1 MNIKHKIASKLN
13 GAIRRTHWFNEELF
27 PDCRKFWNY
36 NTFNTDV
43 INLGSTSGYY
53 AFDYEGLPIK
63 GGNFALRHNPLSGD
77 QAILKNY
84 FGYLN
89 PKGGHVIIPLCVFSS
104 LAGSYDFMED
114 RFYTLVYPSSIP
126 HFSYRRQQQIKTIA
140 ANPIRKFPFWSIYTE
155 LRALLRGTSHST
167 LTEEQM
173 KTDAERWIKGW
184 KHEFALSDFS
194 QPLSLINKDGVNDA
208 AEILNDII
216 SFCKER
222 NIKPVIMI
230 PPMYHTLAE
239 KFDEK
244 ARQLFVYDLI
254 EKIEDKTV
262 PFHNY
267 MDDSRFSR
275 DSSLFMNSFFLNKK
289 GAKKFTRIALTDI
302 GLLH

>member
-1 MNIKHKIASKLN
+1 MSIKHKIASKLN

-89 PKGGHVIIPLCVFSS
+89 PKGSHVIIPLCVFSS

-114 RFYTLVYPSSIP
+114 RFYTLIYPSSIP
-126 HFSYRRQQQIKTIA
+126 HFSYRRQQQIKAIA
-140 ANPIRKFPFWSIYTE
+140 ASPIRRFPLWSFYTE
-155 LRALLRGTSHST
+155 LRAQLRGTSHST

-173 KTDAERWIKGW
+173 KADAERWIKGW

>member
-1 MNIKHKIASKLN
+1 MNLKKKIASKLN
-13 GAIRRTHWFNEELF
+13 GAIRRTHWFNDELF

-89 PKGGHVIIPLCVFSS
+89 PKGSHVIIPLCVFSS

-114 RFYTLVYPSSIP
+114 RFYTLIYPSSIP
-126 HFSYRRQQQIKTIA
+126 HFSYRRQQQIKAIA
-140 ANPIRKFPFWSIYTE
+140 ASPIRRFPLWSFYTE
-155 LRALLRGTSHST
+155 LRAQLRGISHST

-173 KTDAERWIKGW
+173 KADADRWIKGW

-194 QPLSLINKDGVNDA
+194 QPLSLFNKDGVNDA

>member
-1 MNIKHKIASKLN
+1 MNLKKKIASKLN

-43 INLGSTSGYY
+43 INLGSTSGCH
-53 AFDYEGLPIK
+53 AFDYEDLPIR
-63 GGNFALRHNPLSGD
+63 GVNFALSHNPLSGD

-89 PKGGHVIIPLCVFSS
+89 SKGSHVIISLCVFSS

-114 RFYTLVYPSSIP
+114 RFYTLIYPSSIP
-126 HFSYRRQQQIKTIA
+126 HFSYRRQQQIKAIA
-140 ANPIRKFPFWSIYTE
+140 ASPIHRFPLWSFYTE
-155 LRALLRGTSHST
+155 LRAQLRGTSHST

-173 KTDAERWIKGW
+173 KADADRWIKGW

-194 QPLSLINKDGVNDA
+194 QPLSLFNKDGVNDA

>member
-1 MNIKHKIASKLN
+1 MNLKKKIASKLN

-89 PKGGHVIIPLCVFSS
+89 PKGSHVIIPLCVFSS

-114 RFYTLVYPSSIP
+114 RFYTLIYPSSIP
-126 HFSYRRQQQIKTIA
+126 HFSYRRQQQIKAIA
-140 ANPIRKFPFWSIYTE
+140 ASPIRRFPLWSFYTE
-155 LRALLRGTSHST
+155 LRAQLRGTGHST

-173 KTDAERWIKGW
+173 KADAERWIKGW

>member
-1 MNIKHKIASKLN
+1 MSIKHKIASKLN

-43 INLGSTSGYY
+43 INLGSTSGCH
-53 AFDYEGLPIK
+53 AFDYEDLPIR
-63 GGNFALRHNPLSGD
+63 GVNFALSHNPLSGD

-89 PKGGHVIIPLCVFSS
+89 PKGSHIIISLCVFSS

-114 RFYTLVYPSSIP
+114 RFYTLIYPTSIP

-140 ANPIRKFPFWSIYTE
+140 ASPIRKFPLWSFFAE
-155 LRALLRGTSHST
+155 LRALLRGTCHST

-173 KTDAERWIKGW
+173 KADAERWIKGW

-216 SFCKER
+216 LFCKER
-222 NIKPVIMI
+222 NIKPVILI

-262 PFHNY
+262 PFYNY

>member
-1 MNIKHKIASKLN
+1 MSIKKKIGKKLN
-13 GAIRRTHWFNEELF
+13 GLVRRSHWFNEELF
-27 PDCRKFWNY
+27 PDCQKFWKY

-43 INLGSTSGYY
+43 INLGSTSGCH
-53 AFDYEGLPIK
+53 AFDYEGLEIR
-63 GGNFALRHNPLSGD
+63 GGNFALRSNPLSAD

-84 FGYLN
+84 FSYLN
-89 PKGGHVIIPLCVFSS
+89 PKGSYLILSLCVFSS
-104 LAGSYDFMED
+104 ISGSCEIWED
-114 RFYTLVYPSSIP
+114 RFYTLLSPLSIP
-126 HFSYRRQQQIKTIA
+126 HFSYRRQQKVKNVA
-140 ANPIRKFPFWSIYTE
+140 ASPLRQFPLLSLYSE
-155 LRALLRGTSHST
+155 LKGLLRPKKSHAF
-167 LTEEQM
+167 TEEQM
-173 KTDAERWIKGW
+173 EIDAERWIRGW

-194 QPLSLINKDGVNDA
+194 LPLSLINQDGVNDA

-262 PFHNY
+262 PFYNY

>member
-1 MNIKHKIASKLN
+1 MSIKHKIASKIN

-89 PKGGHVIIPLCVFSS
+89 PKGSHVIIPLCVFSS

-114 RFYTLVYPSSIP
+114 RFYTLIYPSSIP
-126 HFSYRRQQQIKTIA
+126 HFSYRRQQQIKAIA
-140 ANPIRKFPFWSIYTE
+140 ASPIRRFPLWSFYTE
-155 LRALLRGTSHST
+155 LRAQLRWTGHST

-173 KTDAERWIKGW
+173 KADAERWIKGW

-194 QPLSLINKDGVNDA
+194 QLLSLFNKDGVNDA

-222 NIKPVIMI
+222 KIKPVIMI

-239 KFDEK
+239 EFDEK

-262 PFHNY
+262 QFYNY

>member
-1 MNIKHKIASKLN
+1 MNLKKKIASKLN
-13 GAIRRTHWFNEELF
+13 GAIRRTHWFNDELF

-89 PKGGHVIIPLCVFSS
+89 PKGSHVIIPLCVFSS

-114 RFYTLVYPSSIP
+114 RFYTLIYPSSIP
-126 HFSYRRQQQIKTIA
+126 HFSYRRQQQIKAIA
-140 ANPIRKFPFWSIYTE
+140 ASPIRRFPLWSFYTE
-155 LRALLRGTSHST
+155 LRAQLRGTGHST

-173 KTDAERWIKGW
+173 KADAERWIKGW

-194 QPLSLINKDGVNDA
+194 QPLSLINQDGLKDA

>member
-1 MNIKHKIASKLN
+1 MSIKHKIASKIN

-89 PKGGHVIIPLCVFSS
+89 PKGSHVIIPLCVFSS

-114 RFYTLVYPSSIP
+114 RFYTLIYPSSIP
-126 HFSYRRQQQIKTIA
+126 HFSYRRQQQIKAIVA
-140 ANPIRKFPFWSIYTE
+140 SPIRRFPLWSFYTE
-155 LRALLRGTSHST
+155 LRAQLRGTGHST

-173 KTDAERWIKGW
+173 KADAERWIKGW

>member
-1 MNIKHKIASKLN
+1 MSIKHKIASKIN
-13 GAIRRTHWFNEELF
+13 GAIRRPHWFNEELF

-89 PKGGHVIIPLCVFSS
+89 PKGSHVIIPLCVFSS

-114 RFYTLVYPSSIP
+114 RVYTLIYPSSIP
-126 HFSYRRQQQIKTIA
+126 HFSYRRQQQIKAIA
-140 ANPIRKFPFWSIYTE
+140 ASPIRRFPLWSFYTE
-155 LRALLRGTSHST
+155 LRAQLRGTGHST

-173 KTDAERWIKGW
+173 KADAERWIKGW

-194 QPLSLINKDGVNDA
+194 QPLSLINQDGLKDA
-208 AEILNDII
+208 SFILNDMI

-222 NIKPVIMI
+222 DIKPVLVL
-230 PPMYHTLAE
+230 PPMYHTLASE
-239 KFDEK
+239 FDIN
-244 ARQLFVYDLI
+244 ARIVLIDDLL
-254 EKIEDKTV
+254 KTLDDKTV
-262 PFHNY
+262 KFINY
-267 MDDSRFSR
+267 MDDSRFSHDITLFQ
-275 DSSLFMNSFFLNKK
+275 DSFLLNKK
-289 GAKKFTRIALTDI
+289 GAKMFTKIVLRDL
-302 GLLH
+302 GLIQ

>member
-1 MNIKHKIASKLN
+1 MSIKHKIASKLN

-89 PKGGHVIIPLCVFSS
+89 PKGSHVIIPLCVFSS

-114 RFYTLVYPSSIP
+114 RFYTLIYPSSIP
-126 HFSYRRQQQIKTIA
+126 HFSYRRQQQIKAIA
-140 ANPIRKFPFWSIYTE
+140 ASPIRRFPLWSFYTE
-155 LRALLRGTSHST
+155 LRAQLRGTSHST

-173 KTDAERWIKGW
+173 KADADRWIKGW

-194 QPLSLINKDGVNDA
+194 QPLSLFNKDGVNDA

-222 NIKPVIMI
+222 KIKPVIMI

-254 EKIEDKTV
+254 EKIEDKMV

>member
-1 MNIKHKIASKLN
+1 MSIKHKIASKLN

-43 INLGSTSGYY
+43 INLGSTSGCH
-53 AFDYEGLPIK
+53 AFDYEDLPIR
-63 GGNFALRHNPLSGD
+63 GVNFALSHNPLSGD

-89 PKGGHVIIPLCVFSS
+89 PKGSHIIISLCVFSS

-114 RFYTLVYPSSIP
+114 RFYTLIYPTSIP

-140 ANPIRKFPFWSIYTE
+140 ASPIRKFPLWSFFAE
-155 LRALLRGTSHST
+155 LRALLRGTCHST

-173 KTDAERWIKGW
+173 KADAERWIKGW

-216 SFCKER
+216 LFCKER

-262 PFHNY
+262 PFYNY

>member
-1 MNIKHKIASKLN
+1 MSIKHKIASKLN

-89 PKGGHVIIPLCVFSS
+89 PKGSHVIIPLCVFSS

-114 RFYTLVYPSSIP
+114 RFYTLIYPSSIP
-126 HFSYRRQQQIKTIA
+126 HFSYRRQQQIKAIA
-140 ANPIRKFPFWSIYTE
+140 ASPIRRFPLWSFYTE
-155 LRALLRGTSHST
+155 LRAQLRGTSHST

-173 KTDAERWIKGW
+173 KADADRWIKGW

-194 QPLSLINKDGVNDA
+194 QPLSLFNKDGVNDA

-222 NIKPVIMI
+222 KIKPVIMI

-254 EKIEDKTV
+254 EKVEDKMV

>member
-1 MNIKHKIASKLN
+1 MNLKKKIASKLN
-13 GAIRRTHWFNEELF
+13 GAIRRTHWFNDELF

-89 PKGGHVIIPLCVFSS
+89 PKGSHVIIPLCVFSS

-114 RFYTLVYPSSIP
+114 RFYTLIYPSSIP
-126 HFSYRRQQQIKTIA
+126 HFSYRRQQQIKAIA
-140 ANPIRKFPFWSIYTE
+140 ASPIRRFPLWSFYTE
-155 LRALLRGTSHST
+155 LRAQLRGTSHST

-173 KTDAERWIKGW
+173 KADADRWIKGW

-194 QPLSLINKDGVNDA
+194 QPLSLFNKDGVNDA

>member
-1 MNIKHKIASKLN
+1 MSIKHKIASKIN

-53 AFDYEGLPIK
+53 AFDYEGLLIK

-89 PKGGHVIIPLCVFSS
+89 PKGSHVIISLCVFSS

-114 RFYTLVYPSSIP
+114 RFYTLIYPSSIP
-126 HFSYRRQQQIKTIA
+126 HFSYRRQQQIKAIA
-140 ANPIRKFPFWSIYTE
+140 ASPIHKFPLWSFYTE
-155 LRALLRGTSHST
+155 LRAQLRGIGHST

-173 KTDAERWIKGW
+173 KADAERWIKGW

-194 QPLSLINKDGVNDA
+194 NPLSLINQDGLKDA
-208 AEILNDII
+208 SFILNDMI

-222 NIKPVIMI
+222 DIKPVLVL
-230 PPMYHTLAE
+230 PPMYHTLAS
-239 KFDEK
+239 KFDSN
-244 ARQLFVYDLI
+244 ARKVLLDDLL
-254 EKIEDKTV
+254 KTLDDKTV
-262 PFHNY
+262 KFLDY
-267 MDDSRFSR
+267 MDDTRFSHDITLFQ
-275 DSSLFMNSFFLNKK
+275 DSFLLNKK
-289 GAKKFTRIALTDI
+289 GAKKFTKIVLDDI
-302 GLLH
+302 GVI

>member
-1 MNIKHKIASKLN
+1 MNLKKKIASKLN

-89 PKGGHVIIPLCVFSS
+89 PKGSHVIIPLCVFSS

-114 RFYTLVYPSSIP
+114 RFYTLIYPSSIP
-126 HFSYRRQQQIKTIA
+126 HFSYRRQQQIKAIA
-140 ANPIRKFPFWSIYTE
+140 ASPIRRFPLWSFYTE
-155 LRALLRGTSHST
+155 LRAQLRGTGHST

-173 KTDAERWIKGW
+173 KADAERWIKGW

-194 QPLSLINKDGVNDA
+194 QPLSLFNKDGVNDA

>member
-1 MNIKHKIASKLN
+1 MSIKHKIASKIN
-13 GAIRRTHWFNEELF
+13 GAIRRTHWFNEEFF

-89 PKGGHVIIPLCVFSS
+89 PKGSHVIIPLCVFSS

-114 RFYTLVYPSSIP
+114 RFYTLIYPSSIP
-126 HFSYRRQQQIKTIA
+126 HFSYRRQQQIKAIA
-140 ANPIRKFPFWSIYTE
+140 ASPIRRFPLWSFYTE
-155 LRALLRGTSHST
+155 LRAQLRGTSHST

-173 KTDAERWIKGW
+173 KADADRWIKGW

-194 QPLSLINKDGVNDA
+194 QPLSLFNKDGVNDA

>member
-1 MNIKHKIASKLN
+1 MNLKNKIASKLN
-13 GAIRRTHWFNEELF
+13 GAIRRTHWFNDELF

-89 PKGGHVIIPLCVFSS
+89 PKGSHVIIPLCVFSS

-114 RFYTLVYPSSIP
+114 RFYTLIYPSSIP
-126 HFSYRRQQQIKTIA
+126 HFSYRRQQQIKAIA
-140 ANPIRKFPFWSIYTE
+140 ASPIRRFPLWSFYTE
-155 LRALLRGTSHST
+155 LRAQLRGTGHST

-173 KTDAERWIKGW
+173 KADAERWIKGW

-194 QPLSLINKDGVNDA
+194 QPLSLFNKDGVNDA

>member
-1 MNIKHKIASKLN
+1 MSIKHKIASKIN

-89 PKGGHVIIPLCVFSS
+89 PKGSHVIISLCVFSS

-114 RFYTLVYPSSIP
+114 RFYTLIYPSSIP
-126 HFSYRRQQQIKTIA
+126 HFSYRRQQHIKAIA
-140 ANPIRKFPFWSIYTE
+140 ASPIRRFPLWSFYTE
-155 LRALLRGTSHST
+155 MKAQLRGTSHST

-173 KTDAERWIKGW
+173 KADADRWIKGW

>member
-1 MNIKHKIASKLN
+1 MSIKHKIASKIN

-77 QAILKNY
+77 KAILKNY

-89 PKGGHVIIPLCVFSS
+89 PKGSHVIIPLCVFSS

-114 RFYTLVYPSSIP
+114 RFYTLIYPSSIP
-126 HFSYRRQQQIKTIA
+126 HFSYRRQQQIKAIA
-140 ANPIRKFPFWSIYTE
+140 ASPIRRFPLWSFYTE
-155 LRALLRGTSHST
+155 LRAQLRGTGHST

-173 KTDAERWIKGW
+173 KADAERWIKGW

-194 QPLSLINKDGVNDA
+194 QLLSLFNNDGVNDA

-222 NIKPVIMI
+222 KIKPVIMI

-239 KFDEK
+239 EFDEK

-262 PFHNY
+262 PFYNY

>member
-1 MNIKHKIASKLN
+1 MSIKHKIASKLN

-89 PKGGHVIIPLCVFSS
+89 PKGSHVIIPLCVFSS

-114 RFYTLVYPSSIP
+114 RFYTLIYPSSIP
-126 HFSYRRQQQIKTIA
+126 HFSYRRQQQIKAIA
-140 ANPIRKFPFWSIYTE
+140 ASPIRRFPLWSFYTE
-155 LRALLRGTSHST
+155 LRAQLRGTSHST

-173 KTDAERWIKGW
+173 KADADRWIKGW

>member
-1 MNIKHKIASKLN
+1 MNLKKKIASKLN
-13 GAIRRTHWFNEELF
+13 GAIRRTHWFNDELF

-89 PKGGHVIIPLCVFSS
+89 PKGSHVIIPLCVFSS

-114 RFYTLVYPSSIP
+114 RFYTLIYPSSIS
-126 HFSYRRQQQIKTIA
+126 HFSYRRQHQIKAIA
-140 ANPIRKFPFWSIYTE
+140 ASPIRRFPLWSFYTE
-155 LRALLRGTSHST
+155 LRAQLRGTGHST

-173 KTDAERWIKGW
+173 KADAERWIKGW

-194 QPLSLINKDGVNDA
+194 QPLSLFNKDGVNDA

>member
-1 MNIKHKIASKLN
+1 MSIKHKIASKLN

-43 INLGSTSGYY
+43 INLGSTSGCH
-53 AFDYEGLPIK
+53 AFDYEDLPIR
-63 GGNFALRHNPLSGD
+63 GVNFALSHNPLSGD

-89 PKGGHVIIPLCVFSS
+89 PIGSHIIISLCVFSS

-114 RFYTLVYPSSIP
+114 RFYTLIYPTSIP

-140 ANPIRKFPFWSIYTE
+140 ASPIRKFPLWSFFAE
-155 LRALLRGTSHST
+155 LRALLRGTCHSM

-173 KTDAERWIKGW
+173 KADAERWIKGW

-216 SFCKER
+216 LFCKER

-262 PFHNY
+262 PFYNY

>member
-1 MNIKHKIASKLN
+1 MSIKHKIASKIN
-13 GAIRRTHWFNEELF
+13 GAIRRTHWFNEEFF

-89 PKGGHVIIPLCVFSS
+89 PKGSHVIIPLCVFSS

-114 RFYTLVYPSSIP
+114 RFYTLIYPSSIP
-126 HFSYRRQQQIKTIA
+126 HFSYRRQQQIKAIA
-140 ANPIRKFPFWSIYTE
+140 AGPIRRFPLWSFYTE
-155 LRALLRGTSHST
+155 LRAQLRGTSHST

-173 KTDAERWIKGW
+173 KADAERWIKGW

>member
-1 MNIKHKIASKLN
+1 MNLKKKIASKLN
-13 GAIRRTHWFNEELF
+13 GAIRRTHWFNDELF

-89 PKGGHVIIPLCVFSS
+89 PKGSHVIIPLCVFSS

-114 RFYTLVYPSSIP
+114 RFYTLIYPSSIP
-126 HFSYRRQQQIKTIA
+126 HFSYRRQQQIKAIA
-140 ANPIRKFPFWSIYTE
+140 ASPIRRFPLWSFYTE
-155 LRALLRGTSHST
+155 LRAQLRGTGHST

-173 KTDAERWIKGW
+173 KADAERWIKGW

>member
-1 MNIKHKIASKLN
+1 MSIKHKIASKLN
-13 GAIRRTHWFNEELF
+13 GVIRRTHWFNEELF

-89 PKGGHVIIPLCVFSS
+89 PKGSHVIIPLCVFSS

-114 RFYTLVYPSSIP
+114 RFYTLIYPSSIP
-126 HFSYRRQQQIKTIA
+126 HFSYRRQQQIKAIVA
-140 ANPIRKFPFWSIYTE
+140 SPIRRFPLWSFYTE
-155 LRALLRGTSHST
+155 LRAQLRGTGHST

-173 KTDAERWIKGW
+173 KADAERWIKGW

-216 SFCKER
+216 LFCKER

-262 PFHNY
+262 PFYNY

>member
-1 MNIKHKIASKLN
+1 MSIKHKIASKIN

-89 PKGGHVIIPLCVFSS
+89 PKGSHVIIPLCVFSS

-114 RFYTLVYPSSIP
+114 RFYTLIYPSSIP
-126 HFSYRRQQQIKTIA
+126 HFSYRRQQQIKAIA
-140 ANPIRKFPFWSIYTE
+140 ASPIRRFPLWSFYTE
-155 LRALLRGTSHST
+155 LRAQLRGTGHST

-173 KTDAERWIKGW
+173 KADAERWIKGW

-194 QPLSLINKDGVNDA
+194 QLLSLFNKDGVNDA

-222 NIKPVIMI
+222 KIKPVIMI

-239 KFDEK
+239 EFDEK

-262 PFHNY
+262 QFYNY

>member
-1 MNIKHKIASKLN
+1 MSIKHKIASKLN

-43 INLGSTSGYY
+43 INLGSTSGCH
-53 AFDYEGLPIK
+53 AFDYEDLPIR
-63 GGNFALRHNPLSGD
+63 GVNFALSHNPLSGD

-89 PKGGHVIIPLCVFSS
+89 PKGSHIIISLCVFSS
-104 LAGSYDFMED
+104 LAGSYNFMED
-114 RFYTLVYPSSIP
+114 RFYTLIYPTSIP

-140 ANPIRKFPFWSIYTE
+140 ASPIRKFPLWSFFAE
-155 LRALLRGTSHST
+155 LRALLRGTCHST

-173 KTDAERWIKGW
+173 KADAERWIKGW

-216 SFCKER
+216 LFCKER

-262 PFHNY
+262 PFYNY

-289 GAKKFTRIALTDI
+289 GANKFTRIALTDI

>member
-1 MNIKHKIASKLN
+1 MSIKHKIASKIN

-36 NTFNTDV
+36 KTFNTDV

-89 PKGGHVIIPLCVFSS
+89 PKGSHVIIPLCVFSS

-114 RFYTLVYPSSIP
+114 RFYTLIYPSSIP
-126 HFSYRRQQQIKTIA
+126 HFSYRRQQQIKAIA
-140 ANPIRKFPFWSIYTE
+140 ASPIRRFPLWSFYTE
-155 LRALLRGTSHST
+155 LRAQLRGTSHST

-173 KTDAERWIKGW
+173 KADADRWIKGW

-194 QPLSLINKDGVNDA
+194 QPLSLFNKDGVNDA

>member
-1 MNIKHKIASKLN
+1 MNLKKKIASKLN

-43 INLGSTSGYY
+43 INLGSTSGCH
-53 AFDYEGLPIK
+53 AFDYEDLPIR
-63 GGNFALRHNPLSGD
+63 GVNFALSHNPLSGD

-89 PKGGHVIIPLCVFSS
+89 SKGSHVIISLCVFSS

-114 RFYTLVYPSSIP
+114 RFYTLIYPSSIP
-126 HFSYRRQQQIKTIA
+126 HFSYRRQQHIKAIA
-140 ANPIRKFPFWSIYTE
+140 ARPVRKFPLWSFYTE
-155 LRALLRGTSHST
+155 LRTLLRGTGHST

-173 KTDAERWIKGW
+173 KADADRWIKGW